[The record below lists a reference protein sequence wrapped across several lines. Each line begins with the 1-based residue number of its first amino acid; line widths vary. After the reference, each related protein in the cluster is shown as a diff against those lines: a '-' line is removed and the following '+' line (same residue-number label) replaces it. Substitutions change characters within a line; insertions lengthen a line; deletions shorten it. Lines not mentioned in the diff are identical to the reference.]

1 MSRTGHLSS
10 ERTQRP
16 SSGETASASDAGNTG
31 RSVRKIPLVQ
41 AAMEVLHGDAVPHPD
56 GTSDVPAAP
65 SGGEG
70 FAIGYPVS
78 PPEVGNL
85 REYDALA
92 ANLWARHDES
102 ALKTLVFVGVGN
114 PSSVSRIASGFAA
127 SLAHS
132 DDAPILLI
140 DVQAGA
146 SGVWSAASGGMADLE
161 TTLSRVLSQKAAP
174 RTPVCGGPNLYVLP
188 TEERPTRLSGL
199 YRSREFDAFLR
210 TVRAQFRTTVIATPN
225 PTSQPE
231 CLLLCRKVDGVVL
244 VLESERTRKDGA
256 RWAARQIEESGG
268 RLLGTVLNG
277 RRYRLPG
284 WIYNKV

>member
-1 MSRTGHLSS
+1 MR
-10 ERTQRP
+10 R
-16 SSGETASASDAGNTG
+16 
-31 RSVRKIPLVQ
+31 VPLVQ
-41 AAMEVLHGDAVPHPD
+41 AAMEMLHGDAVPHSGD
-56 GTSDVPAAP
+56 TREAYAAP
-65 SGGEG
+65 ENSEG
-70 FAIGYPVS
+70 YAIGQAVS
-78 PPEVGNL
+78 PPDVGQL
-85 REYDALA
+85 RGFAALA

-114 PSSVSRIASGFAA
+114 PSSVSRIASGFAG

-146 SGVWSAASGGMADLE
+146 SGAWSAAPGGIADLE

-174 RTPVCGGPNLYVLP
+174 RAPVNGGPNLYVLP
-188 TEERPTRLSGL
+188 TADRPTRLSGL
-199 YRSREFDAFLR
+199 YRSAAFDAFLR
-210 TVRAQFRTTVIATPN
+210 TVRAQFRTTVIATSD
-225 PTSQPE
+225 PTSHPE